1 LSVAFSSLP
10 EERSA
15 MEGTMI
21 WFNSAKKYGFIE
33 TDEGERLR
41 VDETGFGVGQ
51 TLDDRCGGTRVSF
64 DRSLADLDE
73 ARAVN
78 VTVLPLVEG
87 RRARLRGRR

>member
-1 LSVAFSSLP
+1 
-10 EERSA
+10 

-21 WFNSAKKYGFIE
+21 WFNAAKRHGFIE

-41 VDETGFGVGQ
+41 VDENGFEAGQ

-64 DRSLADLDE
+64 DRSLAEVDE

-78 VTVLPLVEG
+78 VTVLPLVEA
-87 RRARLRGRR
+87 RRARSRGRR

>member
-1 LSVAFSSLP
+1 
-10 EERSA
+10 

-21 WFNSAKKYGFIE
+21 WFNPAKRHGYIQ

-41 VDETGFGVGQ
+41 VDETGFEAGQ
-51 TLDDRCGGTRVSF
+51 ILSDRCGGTRVSF
-64 DRSLADLDE
+64 DRSLAELDE

-78 VTVLPLVEG
+78 VTVVPLVEA